1 MKRLLPALLGLFT
14 AVAARAEA
22 PRPEPVLDVDFPDP
36 FVLVHENGLTAYAT
50 NTVRDGKRL
59 NVQVSQSTDGRTWS
73 APVDA
78 MPTRPAWAASVRTD
92 VWAPEAV
99 RLGEKYVLYFS
110 ARHRSKRRPDGFTLC
125 VGAAIADR
133 PEGPFVPRPEPLTC
147 GGRDG
152 VIDAS
157 PLKVGEHLLLY
168 TKTDGNCCGAPIT
181 VLVQRLTPDGL
192 KLDSGAAPVVGVTN
206 DQPWEGNVVEGPQMH
221 RLDGRWMM
229 IFAANDYGG
238 DDYAV
243 GYATCKGPLGPC
255 EDAAENPILK
265 KSEGLSGPG
274 HPTTFQWNGQTWM
287 AHHAWR
293 SSGGKRYRP
302 MFLRKLDVTDGK
314 LTPGA
319 LIQ

>member
-1 MKRLLPALLGLFT
+1 MKFVLSLLLGT
-14 AVAARAEA
+14 ALAGTVCARAPA
-22 PRPEPVLDVDFPDP
+22 PVLDVDFPDP
-36 FVLVHENGLTAYAT
+36 FVLVEETGLTAYAT

-59 NVQVSQSTDGRTWS
+59 NVQVSRSTDGLTWS
-73 APVDA
+73 APADA

-92 VWAPEAV
+92 VWAPEAIK
-99 RLGEKYVLYFS
+99 LGDTYVLYFS

-125 VGAAIADR
+125 VGAAVADR
-133 PEGPFVPRPEPLTC
+133 PEGPFAPQPEPLTC

-192 KLDSGAAPVVGVTN
+192 KLDSGAAPVAGVTN

-221 RLDGRWMM
+221 RFGGEWVM

-243 GYATCKGPLGPC
+243 GYAVCRGPLGPC
-255 EDAAENPILK
+255 EDAPENPILK

-274 HPTTFQWNGQTWM
+274 HPTVFEWNGRTWM

-293 SSGGKRYRP
+293 SKAGKRYRP
-302 MFLRKLDVTDGK
+302 MFLRPLEWIDGK
-314 LTPGA
+314 PVLGPT
-319 LIQ
+319 IN